1 MSSLSDRGF
10 VVDRAVFV
18 PSIVFLLSTVGVV
31 LLFPDASSSAF
42 GALQAAIIENA
53 SWFYGLVMAIL
64 LITSGVLAFSRVGQF
79 KVCETIIDLNESY
92 QDLVRK
98 KKAA

>member
-42 GALQAAIIENA
+42 GALQAAIVENA

-64 LITSGVLAFSRVGQF
+64 LIASGVLAFSRVGN
-79 KVCETIIDLNESY
+79 IRLGPDN
-92 QDLVRK
+92 
-98 KKAA
+98 